1 MEEKKEPPY
10 IYGGNYGCIYRNAK
24 HFNDIVFLG
33 ENYLN
38 YKIQKIKIW
47 SGEKD
52 SNKIIKGIQVW
63 YKNLLDGNIITPG
76 EFKGDEGNDN
86 VVEFE
91 VKPNEYLT
99 DFHVRID
106 TEVTQVGFETNKHNN
121 ILVGGTQG
129 EDKIINSN
137 GGDNIIVFLYGEY
150 DNLLQALGVG
160 YVNKKDYMKTLF
172 IGFFQLRHKLKK
184 DEAFKKKC
192 AEIESTLAESD
203 KVLLRTCL
211 LPDTAF
217 NEIIKFCLI

>member
-1 MEEKKEPPY
+1 MEDE
-10 IYGGNYGCIYRNAK
+10 IFHYGGKFGWIYQNSK
-24 HFNDIVFLG
+24 HFNDKDFLG
-33 ENYLN
+33 DNYLY

-47 SGEKD
+47 SGKKD
-52 SNKIIKGIQVW
+52 SKDIINGIQVW
-63 YKNLLDGNIITPG
+63 YKNILDGKLVTPG

-99 DFHVRID
+99 DFHIRID

-129 EDKIINSN
+129 EDRFINSN
-137 GGDNIIVFLYGEY
+137 GGDNIIVFLYGAY
-150 DNLLQALGVG
+150 DNLLHALGVG

-211 LPDTAF
+211 LPDDAF
-217 NEIIKFCLI
+217 KKIIKFCLF

>member
-1 MEEKKEPPY
+1 MEDE
-10 IYGGNYGCIYRNAK
+10 IFHYGGKFGWIYQNSK
-24 HFNDIVFLG
+24 HFNDKDFLG
-33 ENYLN
+33 DNYLY

-47 SGEKD
+47 SGKKD
-52 SNKIIKGIQVW
+52 SKDIINGIQVW
-63 YKNLLDGNIITPG
+63 YKNILDGKLVTPG

-137 GGDNIIVFLYGEY
+137 GGDNIIVFLYGAY
-150 DNLLQALGVG
+150 DNLLHALGVG

>member
-1 MEEKKEPPY
+1 MEDE
-10 IYGGNYGCIYRNAK
+10 IFHYGGKFGWIYQNSK
-24 HFNDIVFLG
+24 HFNDKDFLG
-33 ENYLN
+33 DNYLY

-47 SGEKD
+47 SGKKD
-52 SNKIIKGIQVW
+52 SKDIINGIQVW
-63 YKNLLDGNIITPG
+63 YKNILDGKLVTPG

-137 GGDNIIVFLYGEY
+137 GGDNIIVFLYGAY
-150 DNLLQALGVG
+150 DNLLHALGVG

-203 KVLLRTCL
+203 KVLLTTCL
-211 LPDTAF
+211 LPDDAF
-217 NEIIKFCLI
+217 KKIMKFCLF

>member
-1 MEEKKEPPY
+1 MEDE
-10 IYGGNYGCIYRNAK
+10 IFHYGGKFGWIYQNSK
-24 HFNDIVFLG
+24 HFNDKDFLG
-33 ENYLN
+33 DNYLY

-47 SGEKD
+47 SGKKD
-52 SNKIIKGIQVW
+52 SKDIINGIQVW
-63 YKNLLDGNIITPG
+63 YKNILDGKLVTPG

-99 DFHVRID
+99 DFHIRID

-137 GGDNIIVFLYGEY
+137 GGENIIVFLYGAY
-150 DNLLQALGVG
+150 DNLLHALGVG

-192 AEIESTLAESD
+192 LENENALSESD
-203 KVLLRTCL
+203 QVLLKTCL

>member
-1 MEEKKEPPY
+1 MEDE
-10 IYGGNYGCIYRNAK
+10 IFHYGGKFGWIYQNSK
-24 HFNDIVFLG
+24 HFNDKDFLG
-33 ENYLN
+33 DNYLY

-47 SGEKD
+47 SGKKD
-52 SNKIIKGIQVW
+52 SKDIINGIQVW
-63 YKNLLDGNIITPG
+63 YKNILDGKLVTPG

-137 GGDNIIVFLYGEY
+137 GGENIIVFLYGAYE
-150 DNLLQALGVG
+150 NVLHSLWVG
-160 YVNKKDYMKTLF
+160 FVNKKDYMKTLF

>member
-1 MEEKKEPPY
+1 MEDE
-10 IYGGNYGCIYRNAK
+10 IFHYGGKFGWIYQNSK
-24 HFNDIVFLG
+24 HFNDKDFLG
-33 ENYLN
+33 DNYLY

-47 SGEKD
+47 SGKKD
-52 SNKIIKGIQVW
+52 SKDIINGIQVW
-63 YKNLLDGNIITPG
+63 YKNILDGKLVTPG

-99 DFHVRID
+99 DFHIRID

-137 GGDNIIVFLYGEY
+137 GGDNIIVFLYGAY
-150 DNLLQALGVG
+150 DNLLHALGVG

-172 IGFFQLRHKLKK
+172 IGFFQLRFKLKK

-211 LPDTAF
+211 LPDDAF
-217 NEIIKFCLI
+217 KKIIKFCLF

>member
-1 MEEKKEPPY
+1 MEDE
-10 IYGGNYGCIYRNAK
+10 IFHYGGKFGWIYQNSK
-24 HFNDIVFLG
+24 HFNDKDFLG
-33 ENYLN
+33 DNYLY

-47 SGEKD
+47 SGKKD
-52 SNKIIKGIQVW
+52 SKDIINGIQVW
-63 YKNLLDGNIITPG
+63 YKNILDGKLVTPG

-99 DFHVRID
+99 DFHIRID

-137 GGDNIIVFLYGEY
+137 GGENIIVFLYGAY
-150 DNLLQALGVG
+150 DNLLHALGVG

>member
-1 MEEKKEPPY
+1 MEDE
-10 IYGGNYGCIYRNAK
+10 IFHYGGKFGWIYQNSK
-24 HFNDIVFLG
+24 HFNDKDFLG
-33 ENYLN
+33 DNYLY

-47 SGEKD
+47 SGKKD
-52 SNKIIKGIQVW
+52 SKDIINGIQVW
-63 YKNLLDGNIITPG
+63 YKNILDGKLVTPG

-137 GGDNIIVFLYGEY
+137 GGENIIVFLYGAY
-150 DNLLQALGVG
+150 DNLLHALGVG

-192 AEIESTLAESD
+192 LENENTLSESD
-203 KVLLRTCL
+203 KVLLKTCL

>member
-1 MEEKKEPPY
+1 MEDE
-10 IYGGNYGCIYRNAK
+10 IFHYGGKFGWIYQNSK
-24 HFNDIVFLG
+24 HFNDKDFLG
-33 ENYLN
+33 DNYLY

-47 SGEKD
+47 SGKKD
-52 SNKIIKGIQVW
+52 SKDIINGIQVW
-63 YKNLLDGNIITPG
+63 YKNILDGKLVTPG

-137 GGDNIIVFLYGEY
+137 GGDNIIVFLYGAY
-150 DNLLQALGVG
+150 DNLLHALGVG

-184 DEAFKKKC
+184 DEAYKKKC
-192 AEIESTLAESD
+192 LENENTLSESD
-203 KVLLRTCL
+203 KVLLKTCL